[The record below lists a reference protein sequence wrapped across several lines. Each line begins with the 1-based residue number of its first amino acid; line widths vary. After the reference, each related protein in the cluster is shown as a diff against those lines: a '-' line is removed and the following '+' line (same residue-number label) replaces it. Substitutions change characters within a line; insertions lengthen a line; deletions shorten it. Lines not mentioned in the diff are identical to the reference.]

1 MEFLVDVWNYLL
13 QGGFALNQPVLQ
25 TTQQDASF
33 STCIT
38 QGGFTQLLQ
47 QLVNGIAKGAIY
59 SLIALGYTM
68 VYGIVEL
75 INFAHGDIFMLGSFI
90 ALSLFTVAGVTGI
103 VSGGI
108 LEVVGLLALMFL
120 LTMLISG
127 VLGVVVE
134 RIAYKPL
141 RNAPKLAPLISAI
154 GMSFILQNIGQIWR
168 GPSPVPFPGVF
179 RNQFVRIEWLGGVRI
194 SLKDT
199 FVIGV
204 CLIIMV
210 ALTLFVQRTKLG
222 KAMRATAQDYDTSSI
237 MGINVNATISL
248 TFFIGAML
256 AGAAGIIYGIYFG
269 SVWFVQGYQAGLKA
283 FTSAVLG
290 GIGNIPGAMLGGLLI
305 GLIEAMSDQYGGC
318 IGLGT
323 RWTSAVVFAV
333 LILILVFR
341 PSGILGQQVPE
352 KA

>member
-1 MEFLVDVWNYLL
+1 MEIFTDFW
-13 QGGFALNQPVLQ
+13 
-25 TTQQDASF
+25 S
-33 STCIT
+33 CIT

-47 QLVNGIAKGAIY
+47 QIINGIAKGSIY

-90 ALSLFTVAGVTGI
+90 ALSLFTLIGVTGI
-103 VSGGI
+103 VAGGI
-108 LEVVGLLALMFL
+108 FEVIGVLLLIFL
-120 LTMLISG
+120 GTMLITG
-127 VLGVVVE
+127 TLGVVVE

-141 RNAPKLAPLISAI
+141 RNAPKVAPLISAI
-154 GMSFILQNIGQIWR
+154 GMSFILQNVGQIWR

-179 RNQFVRIEWLGGVRI
+179 RNSFVRIEWLGGVRI
-194 SLKDT
+194 GLKDM

-204 CLIIMV
+204 CVVIMI
-210 ALTLFVQRTKLG
+210 ALTLFVQRTKMG

-256 AGAAGIIYGIYFG
+256 AGAAGLIYGIYFT
-269 SVWFVQGYQAGLKA
+269 SVWFVQGFQAGLKA

-305 GLIEAMSDQYGGC
+305 GLLEAMSDQYGSC

-323 RWTSAVVFAV
+323 EWTSAVVFAV

-341 PSGILGQQVPE
+341 PSGLLGQQVPE